1 VFLIFSLAGMIY
13 AKFLAKPIHT
23 GGQAMGIFTRF
34 RDIVNANINA
44 MLDKAE
50 DPEKMIK
57 LMIHEMEDTLI
68 ELKSSCAGVIAG
80 RKKVAR
86 KLEEIVAKKEM
97 WTERATLA
105 VDKGRDNLAREALL
119 EKRRYDQIA
128 ETLDNEL
135 QEYQGLIEQYHLD
148 ISELEQKL
156 NTAKEKKRL
165 LVQRHK
171 RATGKKRAQEDIRRS
186 NSADTMARFD
196 HMESRI
202 EQLEA
207 EAELV
212 NVKEKPSLDEEF
224 EGLATDD
231 DIERELARLKNA
243 RTGSSQKE

>member
-1 VFLIFSLAGMIY
+1 
-13 AKFLAKPIHT
+13 
-23 GGQAMGIFTRF
+23 MGIFTRF

-80 RKKVAR
+80 RKKVIR
-86 KLEEIVAKKEM
+86 KHEEIVAKSQL
-97 WTERATLA
+97 WAERANLA
-105 VDKGRDNLAREALL
+105 VDRGRDDLAREALL
-119 EKRRYDQIA
+119 EKRRFDQVA
-128 ETLDNEL
+128 ETLANEL
-135 QEYQGLIEQYHLD
+135 QEYQGLVEQYHQD
-148 ISELEQKL
+148 IRELEEKL
-156 NTAKEKKRL
+156 ASAKEKKQL

-186 NSADTMARFD
+186 SSADTMARFD
-196 HMESRI
+196 QMESRI

-207 EAELV
+207 EADLV
-212 NVKEKPSLDEEF
+212 NVKQKASLDDEF

-231 DIERELARLKNA
+231 EIERELAKIKTERSGTRQND
-243 RTGSSQKE
+243 